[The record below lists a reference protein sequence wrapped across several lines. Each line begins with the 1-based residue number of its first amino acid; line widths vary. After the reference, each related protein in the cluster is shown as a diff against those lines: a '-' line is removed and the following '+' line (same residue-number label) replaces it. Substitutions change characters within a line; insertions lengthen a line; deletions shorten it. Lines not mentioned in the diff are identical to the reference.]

1 MDDQERR
8 VGADPGQDGV
18 PGRPGRALIGWMGEA
33 DAALILAARQPQR
46 AEDPA
51 LARRARAARD
61 AVARRPTRLDQG
73 DVVRPLP
80 AELSAYARRLARSEQ
95 SALFLNEGWEILM
108 VDLRRVCSLQPAIQS
123 ENAVERVLVADEG
136 APESIA
142 QLTLPE
148 SAINQRTPIQY
159 DDARKTWLLS
169 AGNANLRLDG
179 PFAGDVGG
187 RKAVGFFVA
196 LASSFLQVARHHG
209 RYVLRDGYH
218 RSYGLLARG
227 IDVVPAC
234 VRDFGT
240 ADLGVSAAMFA
251 PEVYLGERPPV
262 LADFLD
268 DAVAADVTIPIVQKL
283 LVIQALELAPMS

>member
-1 MDDQERR
+1 MGDGEREDTGR
-8 VGADPGQDGV
+8 DGV
-18 PGRPGRALIGWMGEA
+18 PARPGRALIGWMGED
-33 DAALILAARQPQR
+33 DATLTLAAHQPER
-46 AEDPA
+46 AADPA

-61 AVARRPTRLDQG
+61 AVARRPPGLDQG
-73 DVVRPLP
+73 GAVRPLP
-80 AELSAYARRLARSEQ
+80 PELAAYAARLSRSEQ
-95 SALFLNEGWEILM
+95 SAVFLNEGWEILM

-123 ENAVERVLVADEG
+123 EHAVERALAVDEG

-142 QLTLPE
+142 ELTLPE
-148 SAINQRTPIQY
+148 SATNQRTPIQY
-159 DDARKTWLLS
+159 DDARRTWLLS

-196 LASSFLQVARHHG
+196 LGSSFLQVARQHG

-218 RSYGLLARG
+218 RAYGLLARG
-227 IDVVPAC
+227 IPVVPAC

-240 ADLGVSAAMFA
+240 ADLGVSPAMFG
-251 PEVYLGERPPV
+251 PEVYLGERAPV

-268 DAVAADVTIPIVQKL
+268 DAVAADVRIPIVQKL